1 MPIKYEMSQTLSTWL
16 VGHFSMVLR
25 GRYEL
30 VYLVVPLVI
39 LAFIFANHFNIVGSV
54 VFIAMLDVTSLG
66 IMLEDLEHTL
76 G

>member
-1 MPIKYEMSQTLSTWL
+1 
-16 VGHFSMVLR
+16 MVLR

>member
-1 MPIKYEMSQTLSTWL
+1 MSQTLSTWL
-16 VGHFSMVLR
+16 VGHFFMVLR

>member
-1 MPIKYEMSQTLSTWL
+1 MSQTLSTWL

-54 VFIAMLDVTSLG
+54 VFIAMMDVTSLG